1 MLWKFRKRD
10 EQGSARVRE
19 RMEVFMEVSFKVSF
33 LDESILIKGRA
44 LQSEGRIKAIGKR
57 NIQVSRSFRK
67 WMK

>member
-1 MLWKFRKRD
+1 
-10 EQGSARVRE
+10 
-19 RMEVFMEVSFKVSF
+19 MEVFMEVSFKVSF